1 MSKDKKRGRIS
12 RIRNNLKYE
21 NDDPLWK
28 KLFYLKENL
37 KQYKGV
43 VISLALTVLVII
55 ICMLFVTLSKNR
67 LKNDDIVIKEQTKV
81 ENPKEKKRELSSI
94 QDIEKYIDEITG
106 KVLGKNNISEEEK
119 KLREFLVRLYKAG
132 GYSSKN
138 TYIALL
144 KKLNPTYNIGKI
156 TEENNVI
163 HVIVKKNENGKE
175 KEEAI
180 NINNILE
187 ELDFDINILA
197 VINKKRIDEK
207 AFKYDDIIIDDEIEK
222 DKIEKFK
229 EIINKD
235 VKNKLENNQ
244 ETESD
249 NNIKDNSNNVQNTV
263 KLPPYSKVGENEVEI
278 RFTDNNVI
286 LEKYIIEKGSI
297 PKFPTIPRKDGY
309 VFVEWDKNI
318 FTKIYENTTYVA
330 KWISYK
336 DLGTKVICSF
346 DLDGGIGTFP
356 SVIVEKGTTIKEI
369 LEKNGLTSPIKQGY
383 MFKGWNI
390 ENTTKINEDTIIKA
404 LWSRIE

>member
-1 MSKDKKRGRIS
+1 MSKDKKKGRIS

-21 NDDPLWK
+21 NNDPLWK
-28 KLFYLKENL
+28 KLFYIKENL

-43 VISLALTVLVII
+43 VIAVILTILLII
-55 ICMLFVTLSKNR
+55 ICILFVTLSKNR
-67 LKNDDIVIKEQTKV
+67 IKNNDIIVKEEVKKDK
-81 ENPKEKKRELSSI
+81 KEDKKRELTNKE
-94 QDIEKYIDEITG
+94 DIEKYVDEITE
-106 KVLGKNNISEEEK
+106 KILNENVSEEEK
-119 KLREFLVRLYKAG
+119 NVRKFLVRLYKAG
-132 GYSSKN
+132 GYSSRN
-138 TYIALL
+138 TYIILL

-156 TEENNVI
+156 TEENNILYVI
-163 HVIVKKNENGKE
+163 IKKTENGKE
-175 KEEAI
+175 KDEAI
-180 NINNILE
+180 NIDKILDK
-187 ELDFDINILA
+187 LDFDIDILA
-197 VINKKRIDEK
+197 IINKKRIDEK

-222 DKIEKFK
+222 DKLEKFK
-229 EIINKD
+229 ETVNRD

-249 NNIKDNSNNVQNTV
+249 NNIKDNNNNIQNTV
-263 KLPPYSKVGENEVEI
+263 KLPPYSKVGENEAEI

-297 PKFPTIPRKDGY
+297 PKFPAIPRKDGY

-356 SVIVEKGTTIKEI
+356 SAIVEKGTTIKEI